1 MLKYLLFLIPF
12 SLLAEDVNAT
22 SASLNLTP
30 NQYSFLMGLTG
41 NLVGFTFLL
50 GLILVASRK

>member
-1 MLKYLLFLIPF
+1 MFKYLLFLIPL

-22 SASLNLTP
+22 AESLNLTP

-41 NLVGFTFLL
+41 NFVGFSFLL
-50 GLILVASRK
+50 GLIIVASRR

>member
-1 MLKYLLFLIPF
+1 MFKYFLFLIPL

-22 SASLNLTP
+22 AESLNLTP

-50 GLILVASRK
+50 GLMLIASRR